1 MDRNTQTASATAAA
15 IGSVAS
21 NFMLD
26 AGTYQAAAEAGY
38 GGMDFYFAG
47 RAGVLGDASGSDVSD
62 AVWLFEPGAVAAAW
76 AASGVGVLA
85 VESAQGELGVA
96 RLAEIQDQVHD
107 PGGPSTGRRR
117 GRLPPPARD
126 PRPAPAG
133 SVRAPGWSPA

>member
-1 MDRNTQTASATAAA
+1 MTQPMDRNTQTASATAAA

-47 RAGVLGDASGSDVSD
+47 RAGVLGDASGSEVSD

-76 AASGVGVLA
+76 ALNISPELI
-85 VESAQGELGVA
+85 SAGMDTFVPNLPCDTKA
-96 RLAEIQDQVHD
+96 RI
-107 PGGPSTGRRR
+107 
-117 GRLPPPARD
+117 
-126 PRPAPAG
+126 
-133 SVRAPGWSPA
+133 